1 MFIFHIDNYHFSF
14 LCYYVFVEMIES
26 IKRRRSHE
34 KEIHLV
40 FGRMLFTIHEFLL
53 PVGIKRFFPPPI
65 KFQTEKEIEI
75 TVPKDQISPEST
87 YDKGEVPVYRT
98 DTSVIYLKKVIQSA
112 DEPEF
117 IILAF
122 DILYQFEGKEQKIL
136 LPYKIEGEGD
146 NLSYT
151 NSIYTN
157 NTVIDGDGKIFQD
170 AIHISSQ
177 GPNQEFSFVMQTDT
191 LDSMKES
198 ITFTVEGFQ
207 ESIY

>member
-1 MFIFHIDNYHFSF
+1 MKKK
-14 LCYYVFVEMIES
+14 S
-26 IKRRRSHE
+26 IWC
-34 KEIHLV
+34 LV
-40 FGRMLFTIHEFLL
+40 VCFLL
-53 PVGIKRFFPPPI
+53 FMSSCSLWESKDFFPPPI

-87 YDKGEVPVYRT
+87 YDKGEVPVNRT

-122 DILYQFEGKEQKIL
+122 DILYQLEGKEQKIL

-177 GPNQEFSFVMQTDT
+177 RTQPRV
-191 LDSMKES
+191 
-198 ITFTVEGFQ
+198 
-207 ESIY
+207 